1 MRFLRFTLLQAYFS
15 SIQKNKKKA
24 LLFINVGIFL
34 SIFAF
39 SSAAISFFIEKKISD
54 IQNDLTSTQIETRS
68 DNTVIAGME
77 NQLNALSKLIDK
89 ESYQTARQRLVDEF
103 EILNK
108 IFSAKDYYGP
118 YIYYNLYEL
127 EYEIE
132 QMKELYN
139 INMFDKNDPYYVDTL
154 IPLIKDAWNK
164 DDAEGFVTSLDQ
176 MDYYIKEILKINIKD
191 YIFQDP
197 LSIDEIISEI
207 KNENLSSLNVNS
219 KILDD
224 YTVAWNSFEAMK
236 EFYFYFLEVLK
247 GFKGQ
252 NEENILNYEK
262 DILYYSNLE
271 RNVILVTFIFQFA
284 IFSIIQIFEINSVNF
299 NFKKK
304 VK

>member
-1 MRFLRFTLLQAYFS
+1 MRFLRFTLLQTYIS

-39 SSAAISFFIEKKISD
+39 SSASISFFIEKKISD
-54 IQNDLTSTQIETRS
+54 IQNDLTYTQIEVRS
-68 DNTVIAGME
+68 FNNIISKME
-77 NQLNALSKLIDK
+77 NEVNILSKFINK

-103 EILNK
+103 KTLNK
-108 IFSAKDYYGP
+108 VLSAKDYYGP
-118 YIYYNLYEL
+118 FIYYNLYEL
-127 EYEIE
+127 ENEID

-139 INMFDKNDPYYVDTL
+139 MNMFDKNDPFYIDYL
-154 IPLIKDAWNK
+154 IPTIKASWTKEDADSFIN
-164 DDAEGFVTSLDQ
+164 SLDET
-176 MDYYIKEILKINIKD
+176 DYFIKEILKINIKD

-197 LSIDEIISEI
+197 LSMEEIISEI
-207 KNENLSSLNVNS
+207 NNEKLSSLNMNS

-224 YTVAWNSFEAMK
+224 YILAWDSFEAIE
-236 EFYFYFLEVLK
+236 EFYFNFLQVSK
-247 GFKGQ
+247 GFKGK
-252 NEENILNYEK
+252 NEEDIANYEK

-271 RNVILVTFIFQFA
+271 RNVILITFIFQFA